1 MEIGI
6 ALVAVFGVLLV
17 IVALQPAQFT
27 MERSLQMTA
36 PAEAIFPLLNDFHR
50 WTRWSPWDGLDPAMQ
65 RTYQG
70 TSGPGSSYAWES
82 RHKKVGAGRMT
93 LTAEEVNAWVE
104 VKLEFLA
111 PFPAT
116 NEVRIAIAPAEGG
129 SRVTWRMTGHKNFM
143 TKAFHLM
150 MNMDKLI
157 GPDFEKGLAAIKVI
171 AESGKSAA

>member
-17 IVALQPAQFT
+17 LVALQSPQFT
-27 MERSLQMTA
+27 IERSLPMTA
-36 PAEAIFPLLNDFHR
+36 PAAAIFPLLNDFHR
-50 WTRWSPWDGLDPAMQ
+50 WQRWSPWDGLDPAMK

-70 TSGPGSSYAWES
+70 TAGPGASYAWES
-82 RHKKVGAGRMT
+82 QHKKVGAGRMT
-93 LTAEEVNAWVE
+93 VTAEQVNAWVE

-116 NEVRIAIAPAEGG
+116 NEVRISIAPAEGG
-129 SRVTWRMTGHKNFM
+129 SRVTWKMTGRKNFAA
-143 TKAFHLM
+143 KAFHLM

-157 GPDFEKGLAAIKVI
+157 GRDFEKGLGALKALAEAGQAA
-171 AESGKSAA
+171 